1 MVKRSTC
8 GSLLLDQLGSG
19 VAQLDNEGLGD
30 LLHPLAQLGAGSRGV
45 GVEEAGE

>member
-8 GSLLLDQLGSG
+8 GSLLLDQLGGG

-30 LLHPLAQLGAGSRGV
+30 LLHPLAQLGAGNRGV